1 MAISKTSRYNSLPAG
16 AGEKLLPPEVV
27 KMAKQMKATGGK
39 TAGTK
44 KPNKIGA
51 VEMDPRL
58 YPTTKDR
65 FHDQDPSL
73 VHKKSP
79 WDYIPPAER

>member
-1 MAISKTSRYNSLPAG
+1 MALSKTSRYTSLPAG

-44 KPNKIGA
+44 KPSKMAGM
-51 VEMDPRL
+51 EMDARL
-58 YPTTKDR
+58 YPKTKGR
-65 FHDQDPSL
+65 FHDQDPSI
-73 VHKKSP
+73 VHQKSP
-79 WDYIPPAER
+79 WDYIPPDKR

>member
-1 MAISKTSRYNSLPAG
+1 MALSKTSRYHSLPAG

-27 KMAKQMKATGGK
+27 KMAKQMKSTGGK

-44 KPNKIGA
+44 KPSKMAGM
-51 VEMDPRL
+51 EMDSRL
-58 YPTTKDR
+58 YPKTKGK

-73 VHKKSP
+73 VHKRSTQ
-79 WDYIPPAER
+79 DYYPPSER